1 MLDGGFLEPRVA
13 ALENRMSLMGSD
25 LHAVQIAGVSVG
37 GMIDSLSPA
46 TNKGPDIYGSGGAKF
61 RHRWQVTLATV
72 TADDGSTTYN
82 LRITPGSL
90 WRDEG
95 AGAVDLHVA
104 PDGSTV
110 TGAATAAEWLVTG
123 ATSGSLYV
131 VDNAAGATSGGVAYP
146 LVYGNPTAE
155 TRRILLRVADLT
167 LASSGNVLTQRQI
180 GDALTGGASGL
191 QLGPLTYEFSG
202 STRRFV
208 RYMGTWAFNEGST
221 QWTFAKA
228 VKGDGSQYPAAEIM
242 SAREMLFRAGGEIYV
257 AYRPDIGPG
266 PAKWLHRN
274 SVRVSQGISVNPPAT
289 DTDTGSVTDTK
300 CDIFY
305 FTDDTDTNSATEEKL
320 SIQVAEANEA
330 TAYDSAET
338 GEGNE

>member
-1 MLDGGFLEPRVA
+1 MLPPPIRGFRSKHIN
-13 ALENRMSLMGSD
+13 ALLAEVQ
-25 LHAVQIAGVSVG
+25 AVQPLAGLGVTCRKTPQGTIISADAGEG
-37 GMIDSLSPA
+37 G
-46 TNKGPDIYGSGGAKF
+46 GSAPFDF
-61 RHRWQVTLATV
+61 RWRVTLETV
-72 TADDGSTTYN
+72 TDDSGATTYN

-95 AGAVDLHVA
+95 AGAVDLNVA
-104 PDGSTV
+104 PDGST
-110 TGAATAAEWLVTG
+110 ATVSGAEWLASGVT
-123 ATSGSLYV
+123 TSGALYV
-131 VDNAAGATSGGVAYP
+131 VDNSAGASSGGVAYP

-155 TRRILLRVADLT
+155 TRRILLRVADLAV
-167 LASSGNVLTQRQI
+167 ASSGATLTQRQI

-191 QLGPLTYEFSG
+191 QLGPLTYEVKG
-202 STRRFV
+202 SIRRFV
-208 RYMGTWAFNEGST
+208 RYMGTWVFSDSSNA
-221 QWTFAKA
+221 WTFAKA

-305 FTDDTDTNSATEEKL
+305 FTDDTSYDPSTDEIFSV
-320 SIQVAEANEA
+320 QVADANDA
-330 TAYDSAET
+330 TAYDSAGT

>member
-1 MLDGGFLEPRVA
+1 MLPPPIRGFRSRVINALLREVKATQPLAGANVTLRRTPDGTFINAKPG
-13 ALENRMSLMGSD
+13 G
-25 LHAVQIAGVSVG
+25 VG
-37 GMIDSLSPA
+37 GSSAPF
-46 TNKGPDIYGSGGAKF
+46 SF
-61 RHRWQVTLATV
+61 RWRVTLETV
-72 TADDGSTTYN
+72 TAEDGSTTYN
-82 LRITPGSL
+82 LHITPGSL

-110 TGAATAAEWLVTG
+110 TGAATATEWLVTG
-123 ATSGSLYV
+123 ATTGSLYV
-131 VDNAAGATSGGVAYP
+131 VEAGESAAVPYP
-146 LVYGNPTAE
+146 LVYGDPSSE
-155 TRRILLRVADLT
+155 TRRILLRVADL
-167 LASSGNVLTQRQI
+167 AVNSSGVTLVQRQV

-208 RYMGTWAFNEGST
+208 RYMGTWVFNEGST

-266 PAKWLHRN
+266 PAKWLYRN

-289 DTDTGSVTDTK
+289 DTDTGSVTETTRDLV
-300 CDIFY
+300 Y
-305 FTDDTDTNSATEEKL
+305 FTNDTTSNASTSEKF
-320 SIQVAEANEA
+320 SIQVADANEA
-330 TAYDSAET
+330 TAYDS
-338 GEGNE
+338 

>member
-46 TNKGPDIYGSGGAKF
+46 TNKGQDIYGSGGAKF

-82 LRITPGSL
+82 LHIVPGSL

-95 AGAVDLHVA
+95 AGAVDLNVA

-110 TGAATAAEWLVTG
+110 TVSGAEWLASGVT
-123 ATSGSLYV
+123 TSGALYV

-167 LASSGNVLTQRQI
+167 VASSGATLTQRQI

-208 RYMGTWAFNEGST
+208 RYMGTWVFNEGST

-305 FTDDTDTNSATEEKL
+305 FTDDTSYDPSTDEIFSV
-320 SIQVAEANEA
+320 QVADANDA
-330 TAYDSAET
+330 TAYDSAGT